1 MRRTLLPVAALA
13 SVGCLV
19 GGTLV
24 LWTALG
30 PGRPPVG
37 PNPEKAP
44 WYFLGI
50 ADVLVYHAGNW
61 PPLARSLFFL
71 ATAFALGTAFLRVER
86 AEWRRSLSAGMAW
99 VGVAALLA
107 SWAAFMPSPGRPVV
121 WSWVGLAAGGG
132 LSLFAIPL
140 IGWAGW
146 AQALRDLIFGAVFG
160 LGVAL
165 ALVPLL
171 S

>member
-1 MRRTLLPVAALA
+1 M
-13 SVGCLV
+13 GCLV
-19 GGTLV
+19 GGYLV
-24 LWTALG
+24 LWTELG
-30 PGRPPVG
+30 SSPPRVG
-37 PNPEKAP
+37 PSPEKAP

-50 ADVLVYHAGNW
+50 ADVLAYHTGNW
-61 PPLARSLFFL
+61 PPLSRALFFL

-107 SWAAFMPSPGRPVV
+107 SWAAFMPPPDRRAT

-132 LSLFAIPL
+132 LGLLAIPL

-146 AQALRDLIFGAVFG
+146 AQALRDLVFGGVFG
-160 LGVAL
+160 LGSAL